1 MYWLQNGDTPELFC
15 ASADWLERNL
25 LHRVETCFPILD
37 KDLAA
42 RVFKDGL
49 QNYLDDNCNA
59 WELQADGHYV
69 KLRPGDDPP
78 HSAQG
83 TLLAKV

>member
-1 MYWLQNGDTPELFC
+1 MDRLRRQKQAGRLRDDVPGE
-15 ASADWLERNL
+15 
-25 LHRVETCFPILD
+25 V
-37 KDLAA
+37 
-42 RVFKDGL
+42 L
-49 QNYLDDNCNA
+49 QNYLDDNLNA

-83 TLLAKV
+83 TLLDRKSVV